1 MHLCK
6 KKHRRPQS
14 PDLFAHHIQCQK
26 CALAFA
32 RQGCA
37 PMSTRQESQR
47 FKQTA
52 TFFVLCLFNVLYRDP
67 IAMYRNLIGRMNGL
81 YTFYSS
87 PQEALQCAFRV
98 CILPNGLPM
107 NSMWFCQDP
116 LKGLS
121 LGFRDQGL
129 GLGVGFRVQGLEF
142 IQLSQNGEIVP
153 QSTNRYIFCFMS
165 IQCALQRS
173 YCNVQNLIW
182 HINGP
187 YTFSSS
193 PQESLL
199 YDFRL
204 CILPNRVPMDS
215 MRFWDRP

>member
-1 MHLCK
+1 MYTVHPSTCFCK
-6 KKHRRPQS
+6 AEVRTHVN
-14 PDLFAHHIQCQK
+14 LQK
-26 CALAFA
+26 
-32 RQGCA
+32 
-37 PMSTRQESQR
+37 SQR
-47 FKQTA
+47 FEQTA
-52 TFFVLCLFNVLYRDP
+52 TSFENSLFNVLYRDP

-129 GLGVGFRVQGLEF
+129 GLGLRFRVQVLEF
-142 IQLSQNGEIVP
+142 ILLSQNGGIP
-153 QSTNRYIFCFMS
+153 LGSTNRYIFCFMS

-173 YCNVQNLIW
+173 YCNVQESTLI
-182 HINGP
+182 P
-187 YTFSSS
+187 K
-193 PQESLL
+193 P
-199 YDFRL
+199 
-204 CILPNRVPMDS
+204 
-215 MRFWDRP
+215 